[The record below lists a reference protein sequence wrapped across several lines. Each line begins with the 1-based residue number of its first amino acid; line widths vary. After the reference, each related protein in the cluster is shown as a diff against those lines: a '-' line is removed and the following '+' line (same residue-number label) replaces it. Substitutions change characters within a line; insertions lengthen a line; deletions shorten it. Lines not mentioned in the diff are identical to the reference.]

1 VTIRLYAGSYELET
15 IDRPNRIKSPRQDEA
30 AQARYIHVD
39 VTPIDRAL
47 WITATASDSG
57 KQIWIDVHFT
67 TRMLAALGNPAWNDG
82 WPRQSV
88 IPRHRGSTSPS
99 TRSSHPAGM
108 RRGRVAGPTIRV
120 RGRHVTH

>member
-1 VTIRLYAGSYELET
+1 MTIRLYAGSYELET

-39 VTPIDRAL
+39 TPADRAL

-67 TRMLAALGNPAWNDG
+67 TRMLAALGNPAWNGLATSECHSQASGLDVPINTLKSSC
-82 WPRQSV
+82 WDEARSCRRPPQSECEGV
-88 IPRHRGSTSPS
+88 
-99 TRSSHPAGM
+99 M
-108 RRGRVAGPTIRV
+108 
-120 RGRHVTH
+120 